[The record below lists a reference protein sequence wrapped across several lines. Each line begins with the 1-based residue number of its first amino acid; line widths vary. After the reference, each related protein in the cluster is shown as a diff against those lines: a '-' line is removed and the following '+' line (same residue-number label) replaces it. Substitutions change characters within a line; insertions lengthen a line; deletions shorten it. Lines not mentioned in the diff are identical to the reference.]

1 MRVFV
6 LLFNAR
12 TENEGIHTISIGDR
26 NLILMF
32 EDEDDATRY
41 ALLLEAQDFPEPT
54 VEAIDQAEVEE
65 FCRSAN
71 YDCKLIPVDFRPEDE
86 FERLLLA
93 PPVINHDQID
103 WDPAA
108 KTPQQ
113 AQAADE
119 DLEMSNPELDRIR
132 RQLEGLL

>member
-26 NLILMF
+26 NLVLMF
-32 EDEDDATRY
+32 EEEDDATRY
-41 ALLLEAQDFPEPT
+41 ALLLEAQDFPEPS
-54 VEAIDQAEVEE
+54 VEPLDQEEVED
-65 FCRSAN
+65 FCHGAN
-71 YDCKLIPVDFRPEDE
+71 YDCKLIPKGFVPQDE

-93 PPVINHDQID
+93 PPVINREAIE
-103 WDPAA
+103 WDAAA
-108 KTPQQ
+108 KTPPP
-113 AQAADE
+113 APEENA
-119 DLEMSNPELDRIR
+119 EMSNADLDRIR

>member
-26 NLILMF
+26 NLVLMF
-32 EDEDDATRY
+32 EEEDDATRY
-41 ALLLEAQDFPEPT
+41 ALLLEAQDFPEPS
-54 VEAIDQAEVEE
+54 VEPIEQEEVED
-65 FCRSAN
+65 FCNSAN
-71 YDCKLIPVDFRPEDE
+71 YDCKLIPRGFVPQDE

-93 PPVINHDQID
+93 PPVINRDAID
-103 WDPAA
+103 WDPVA
-108 KTPQQ
+108 KTPPQ
-113 AQAADE
+113 AVESE
-119 DLEMSNPELDRIR
+119 DSEMSNAELERIR